1 MKHSHDLILIGGGVG
16 GLIIASVAGQLGLDV
31 MLIER
36 RERLGGDCL
45 HYGCVPSKTLI
56 RSAAVAH
63 QIRHA
68 DRYGLE
74 PVASEVD
81 LGRVMDRVRASIN
94 TLGEHD
100 DPERFRNYG
109 VSVRFGA
116 ARFVDP
122 HTVQIN
128 GEQIRGRRLV
138 IATGSRP
145 AVPPI
150 PGLDGID
157 YWTNE
162 TIFDQRQLPERLAV
176 LGGGPVGVELAQAF
190 SRLGSR
196 VTVLQRPSSLLPRED
211 PEMTRALERQLSNEG
226 LSVATGS
233 TVESVA
239 SKDGEICLQGQNAEG
254 GFQVTADAVLVAA
267 GRRAQIDDLGL
278 EAAGVK
284 VKNGLIRVDRRMRTS
299 QRHIF
304 ACGDCCGPYPFTHVA
319 EYQAGIII
327 ANAVFRLPK
336 RADYRVVPWVTYTAP
351 ELARVG
357 LTEAEA
363 RSRGMGVQVARFS
376 FRDVDRA
383 VCDGETAG
391 SAKLVIHKERLV
403 GATLLGAQAGELI
416 HELVLAMQTRLKVG
430 QISATIHAYP
440 TRAQVHRRAVNTL
453 YAPKLF
459 SPRTRSLVRWIQR
472 ILP

>member
-1 MKHSHDLILIGGGVG
+1 MNQSHDLILIGGGVS
-16 GLIIASVAGQLGLDV
+16 GLVIASVAGQLGLDV
-31 MLIER
+31 VLIER
-36 RERLGGDCL
+36 REKLGGDCL

-63 QIRHA
+63 QMRRA
-68 DRYGLE
+68 DQYGLQAMT
-74 PVASEVD
+74 PKVD

-109 VSVRFGA
+109 VCVRFGM
-116 ARFVDP
+116 ARFIDP
-122 HTVQIN
+122 HTVEVD
-128 GEQIRGRRLV
+128 GERIRGRRLV

-145 AVPPI
+145 AMPPI
-150 PGLDGID
+150 PGLADID

-162 TIFDQRQLPERLAV
+162 TVFDQRQLPARLAV

-190 SRLGSR
+190 ARLGSR

-211 PEMTRALERQLSNEG
+211 PEIARELARQLSEEG

-233 TVESVA
+233 AVESII
-239 SKDGEICLQGQNAEG
+239 SGEGEILLQGRNAEG
-254 GFQVTADAVLVAA
+254 GFQVPADAVLVAT
-267 GRRAQIDDLGL
+267 GRRPQIDDLGL
-278 EAAGVK
+278 EAAGVA
-284 VKNGLIRVDRRMRTS
+284 VENGLIRVDRRMRTS
-299 QRHIF
+299 QRHIY

-336 RADYRVVPWVTYTAP
+336 RADYRVVPRVTYTAP
-351 ELARVG
+351 ELAHVG
-357 LTEAEA
+357 LTETQAQA
-363 RSRGMGVQVARFS
+363 LGMAIEVARFP

-383 VCDGETAG
+383 VCDGDTAG
-391 SAKLVIHKERLV
+391 SAKLVIHKGRLV
-403 GATLLGAQAGELI
+403 GATLLGSQAGELI
-416 HELVLAMQTRLKVG
+416 HELVLAMQARLKIS
-430 QISATIHAYP
+430 QISAAIHAYP

-453 YAPKLF
+453 YAPRLF
-459 SPRTRSLVRWIQR
+459 SPRTRRLAGWIQR

>member
-440 TRAQVHRRAVNTL
+440 TRAQVHRRAINTL
-453 YAPKLF
+453 YASKLF

>member
-31 MLIER
+31 VLIER

-68 DRYGLE
+68 DRYGLD

-239 SKDGEICLQGQNAEG
+239 SEDGEICLQGQNAEG